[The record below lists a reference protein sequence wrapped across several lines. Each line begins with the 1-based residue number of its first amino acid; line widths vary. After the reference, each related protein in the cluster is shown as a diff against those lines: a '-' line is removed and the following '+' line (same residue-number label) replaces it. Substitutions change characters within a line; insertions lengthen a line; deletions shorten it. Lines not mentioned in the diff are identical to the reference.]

1 MGDNSLLDFNLIKL
15 VAVEAVGKSLGKVLL
30 VGFEGVKILAF
41 SDLELCDPLVLL
53 DEHGWVM
60 DECTFL
66 GGFLCVFGGFVALSD
81 FQELLEFGDFSW
93 LSKRQLTIGGLNI
106 IRINIT
112 IFAIYYI

>member
-1 MGDNSLLDFNLIKL
+1 MAAIIGKSFLLLLGDNSLLDFNLVEL

-30 VGFEGVKILAF
+30 VGFEGVQILAF

-53 DEHGWVM
+53 DEHSWVM

-81 FQELLEFGDFSW
+81 FQELLEFGDFSR
-93 LSKRQLTIGGLNI
+93 LRKR
-106 IRINIT
+106 
-112 IFAIYYI
+112 